1 MGACTFVR
9 SAVWLAV
16 LAGVSVSQAQEAVS
30 AAVGSTVSAAAASEA
45 LQPKVQPLSESE
57 LPKGPSGEAIKA
69 QTKSVEP
76 LTTAQTI
83 LPDPGYDYMSQ
94 VNVAAIDSNE
104 TPNAAGGVTVT
115 IGKKAG
121 A

>member
-1 MGACTFVR
+1 MTI
-9 SAVWLAV
+9 L
-16 LAGVSVSQAQEAVS
+16 GVT
-30 AAVGSTVSAAAASEA
+30 GTY
-45 LQPKVQPLSESE
+45 
-57 LPKGPSGEAIKA
+57 SGEAIKA

-83 LPDPGYDYMSQ
+83 LPDLGYDYMSQ
-94 VNVAAIDSNE
+94 VDVAAIYYNE